1 MNALVH
7 AHKHAAASGAQLQV
21 VVPSAR
27 VLRVLAILGLD
38 CQLAIY
44 PSLPDALA
52 AKPAPN
58 A

>member
-1 MNALVH
+1 MVDIRLGGSSYSATRRRGVM
-7 AHKHAAASGAQLQV
+7 
-21 VVPSAR
+21 PSAR

-38 CQLAIY
+38 GRLTIH